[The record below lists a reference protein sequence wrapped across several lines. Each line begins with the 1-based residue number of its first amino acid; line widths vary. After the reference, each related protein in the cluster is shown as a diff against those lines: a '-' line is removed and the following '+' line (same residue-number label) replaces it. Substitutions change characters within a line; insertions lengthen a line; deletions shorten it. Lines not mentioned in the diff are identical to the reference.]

1 MLHLDMV
8 ISRSIN
14 VAANGILF
22 FLWLSSIPLY
32 ICTTTSL
39 SIHLSMDIKVASM
52 SWLLH
57 IVLLWRLQGLC
68 LFKLVSSRYMPR
80 SRIAGSYGNSTF
92 SFLRNL
98 HTMLHSGCTN
108 LHFHKQCRNVP
119 FSALLLFF
127 FFFFPLHVFLL
138 FQDIFNHHLES
149 WLHLCPGFIIL
160 YVTPTLTLKKN
171 YFFL

>member
-1 MLHLDMV
+1 MKSCDTCLSLSDMLHLDMV

-57 IVLLWRLQGLC
+57 IVLL
-68 LFKLVSSRYMPR
+68 
-80 SRIAGSYGNSTF
+80 
-92 SFLRNL
+92 
-98 HTMLHSGCTN
+98 
-108 LHFHKQCRNVP
+108 
-119 FSALLLFF
+119 
-127 FFFFPLHVFLL
+127 
-138 FQDIFNHHLES
+138 
-149 WLHLCPGFIIL
+149 
-160 YVTPTLTLKKN
+160 
-171 YFFL
+171 